1 MTAKSRAKP
10 AGHTTSVTQGNTRT
24 TVTHAGH
31 TTTTTR
37 TTAHG
42 AHRTS
47 VTTVKTGGKVT
58 STTTRKYI
66 VVKARPA
73 TAAQKSAAAKK
84 AAASR
89 KRGAVAPCADG
100 WWVTGDNDRLET
112 CVPVALANSLLIV
125 TGLRVADWQIRALAG
140 LRAVTDVLGALDV
153 PFRPAEG
160 LHDGVILGVA
170 GAHAVTVHDGA
181 LVSWGAEY
189 PLDAL
194 GPVEEAWEVD
204 WR

>member
-1 MTAKSRAKP
+1 MTAKARAKPKP
-10 AGHTTSVTQGNTRT
+10 AGHSTTTVHGNTRT

-31 TTTTTR
+31 ATTTTR

-47 VTTVKTGGKVT
+47 VTTVRTGGKVT
-58 STTTRKYI
+58 STTTRKYV
-66 VVKARPA
+66 VVKATPKPKAKA
-73 TAAQKSAAAKK
+73 TAK
-84 AAASR
+84 
-89 KRGAVAPCADG
+89 KRGAIAPCSDG

-140 LRAVTDVLGALDV
+140 LRAITDVLGALGV
-153 PFRPAEG
+153 PFRPADG
-160 LHDGVILGVA
+160 LHDGAILGVA
-170 GAHAVTVHDGA
+170 GAHAATVHDGA

-189 PLDAL
+189 PPDAL
-194 GPVEEAWEVD
+194 GAVEEAWEVD

>member
-1 MTAKSRAKP
+1 MGAGVTAKTKPKP
-10 AGHTTSVTQGNTRT
+10 AGHTTTTVHGNTRT

-42 AHRTS
+42 SHRTS

-66 VVKARPA
+66 VVKAKP
-73 TAAQKSAAAKK
+73 KAKAK
-84 AAASR
+84 AAPK
-89 KRGAVAPCADG
+89 KRGAIAPCADG
-100 WWVTGDNDRLET
+100 FWVTAGNDRLET
-112 CVPVALANSLLIV
+112 CVAAAAANSYLIA
-125 TGLRVADWQIRALAG
+125 TGLRVADWQLRALAG
-140 LRAVTDVLGALDV
+140 MRAITDVLADLGV

-189 PLDAL
+189 PLDGL
-194 GPVEEAWEVD
+194 GPAEEAWEVD

>member
-1 MTAKSRAKP
+1 VTAKPKP
-10 AGHTTSVTQGNTRT
+10 AGHTTSVTRGNTRT

-42 AHRTS
+42 SHRTS

-66 VVKARPA
+66 VVKATPKPA
-73 TAAQKSAAAKK
+73 GSKK
-84 AAASR
+84 PAPK
-89 KRGAVAPCADG
+89 KRGAIASCAG
-100 WWVTGDNDRLET
+100 GFWVTGDNDRLET
-112 CVPVALANSLLIV
+112 CVPVALANSLLIDR
-125 TGLRVADWQIRALAG
+125 GLRVADWQIRALAG
-140 LRAVTDVLGALDV
+140 MRAVTDVLGALGV

-170 GAHAVTVHDGA
+170 GTHAVTVHDGA
-181 LVSWGAEY
+181 LVSWGDEY
-189 PLDAL
+189 PLDGL
-194 GPVEEAWEVD
+194 GAVEEAWEAD

>member
-1 MTAKSRAKP
+1 
-10 AGHTTSVTQGNTRT
+10 
-24 TVTHAGH
+24 
-31 TTTTTR
+31 
-37 TTAHG
+37 
-42 AHRTS
+42 

-66 VVKARPA
+66 VVKAKPKPA
-73 TAAQKSAAAKK
+73 GSKTTVAK
-84 AAASR
+84 
-89 KRGAVAPCADG
+89 KRGAIAPCADG

-112 CVPVALANSLLIV
+112 CVPVALANSLLIAR
-125 TGLRVADWQIRALAG
+125 GLRVADWQIRALAG
-140 LRAVTDVLGALDV
+140 LRAIADVLGALDV
-153 PFRPAEG
+153 PFRPADG

-189 PLDAL
+189 PLDGL
-194 GPVEEAWEVD
+194 GAVEEAWEVD

>member
-1 MTAKSRAKP
+1 VTAKSKARPKH
-10 AGHTTSVTQGNTRT
+10 AGHTTTTVHGNTRT

-58 STTTRKYI
+58 STTTRKYV
-66 VVKARPA
+66 VVKARPKPKTKA
-73 TAAQKSAAAKK
+73 TAK
-84 AAASR
+84 
-89 KRGAVAPCADG
+89 KRGAIAPSADG
-100 WWVTGDNDRLET
+100 FWVTGDNDRLET

-125 TGLRVADWQIRALAG
+125 TGLRVADWQVRALAG
-140 LRAVTDVLGALDV
+140 LRAISDVLGALDV

-189 PLDAL
+189 PLDGL
-194 GPVEEAWEVD
+194 GAVEEAWEVG
-204 WR
+204 WSVYR